1 MERDR
6 KDPIEDIE
14 PLTDESGASLGAS
27 ASRTGKRT
35 RDDTDDIG
43 GTDEMGASTGGLAGT
58 SR

>member
-1 MERDR
+1 MDRERKEPLD
-6 KDPIEDIE
+6 DME

-27 ASRTGKRT
+27 ASRTGR
-35 RDDTDDIG
+35 RSADDTDDIG